1 MVESLDSP
9 PNDTSAYNSS
19 FHDETNIQNEI
30 QIPENDEYVP
40 QMKATS
46 SVNNTTIPAQRR
58 HESLSTSENKR
69 RKFET
74 ADVGVDGLDSPV
86 RHNQKYLQNPSL
98 R

>member
-1 MVESLDSP
+1 MVENLDSP

-58 HESLSTSENKR
+58 YESLSTSKTKEGNLKQP
-69 RKFET
+69 T
-74 ADVGVDGLDSPV
+74 LGLMG
-86 RHNQKYLQNPSL
+86 
-98 R
+98 